1 MVLCLQCKI
10 HLFSPTREDKVVP
23 ALVLG
28 QVSFPTALWC
38 HLTQPISHKRM
49 GCPAGSLTPT
59 HLPALAPPSL
69 ESSLYRQQCLHW
81 PICIQCL
88 HWSLWSKCAELLLVL
103 QVLLILTLHFFC
115 QIETVTEGILVP
127 DFNRHTTEVSSWNV
141 IKIIGFWQI
150 PCSSQRV
157 PSHLAMPRG
166 LFSSTRNKYWIH
178 RITSL

>member
-1 MVLCLQCKI
+1 M
-10 HLFSPTREDKVVP
+10 S

-38 HLTQPISHKRM
+38 HLTQPISHKRL
-49 GCPAGSLTPT
+49 GVPSWFPHTDSPACCCTTVLGKL
-59 HLPALAPPSL
+59 ALQTA
-69 ESSLYRQQCLHW
+69 CLHW

-88 HWSLWSKCAELLLVL
+88 HWSLLRKRAELLLVL

-127 DFNRHTTEVSSWNV
+127 DFNRHTTEVSSRSV
-141 IKIIGFWQI
+141 IKMIGFWQI
-150 PCSSQRV
+150 PCSGQRV

-166 LFSSTRNKYWIH
+166 LFSSIRNKYWIH
-178 RITSL
+178 WITSL